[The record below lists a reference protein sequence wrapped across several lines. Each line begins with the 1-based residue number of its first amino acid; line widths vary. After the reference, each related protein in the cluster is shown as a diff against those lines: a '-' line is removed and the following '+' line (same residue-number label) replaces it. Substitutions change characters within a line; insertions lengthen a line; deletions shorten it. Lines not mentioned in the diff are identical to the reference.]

1 MLRRILAAWLVANLL
16 VVGTVSW
23 LAGGWYLGWQSPPAV
38 IMLAELGLIMI
49 PNVLIPVLIMR
60 YWWPEGVRDLREAL
74 GWQWNGGRSI
84 ISGTATF
91 IVALLPMEIINRLVG
106 KSIPYHR
113 PGASGPIAADSIFE
127 IAGLLLGLL
136 AFVGITILGEETM
149 FRGWIQTQ
157 FGKRY
162 GAWTGLLLAAI
173 LFGLRHLPADI
184 YYARIWDATAR
195 MWLARQ
201 LQLYGGALCLGVARH
216 FGRST
221 YASAIMHV
229 LTFAVALFG

>member
-16 VVGTVSW
+16 VVRTVSW

-113 PGASGPIAADSIFE
+113 PGASGPIAADSITKSPVFCLACWHLSASPSWVKKRCFAVGYKPSLASATAPGRGFCWLPSCLACA
-127 IAGLLLGLL
+127 ICRPISIML
-136 AFVGITILGEETM
+136 AFGMQRRECGWLGSCSCM
-149 FRGWIQTQ
+149 
-157 FGKRY
+157 
-162 GAWTGLLLAAI
+162 
-173 LFGLRHLPADI
+173 
-184 YYARIWDATAR
+184 
-195 MWLARQ
+195 
-201 LQLYGGALCLGVARH
+201 
-216 FGRST
+216 
-221 YASAIMHV
+221 
-229 LTFAVALFG
+229 VALFAWAWPGTLDAVLTHPR